1 MRQVTPKK
9 KSYIGISQYEYM
21 STFGVYLELLLGY
34 DYRPVE
40 AIALASEKVGYDSIW
55 VSDHFF
61 QFKEHEYQNCM
72 DPWTLLA
79 ALAAKTEK
87 IRLGTLVTCNS
98 YRYPAVLAKMA
109 ATVDVIS
116 DGRLF
121 FGIGAGWKEDE
132 YTAYGIPFPPV
143 KERMDRLEEAIQII
157 QLLWTESK
165 ATFKGEFYQIV
176 NASSAPKPVQQPV
189 PLLIG
194 GGGEKR
200 ILKMVAKYADYC
212 NFELCSRLTH
222 KLDVLKEHCQTVG
235 RDYEEVGKSLFC
247 GWPSVFVTDSEE
259 ELNIHLKKRAAQ
271 KNTTIEKMSD
281 YFRKDAPGSWVGYPE
296 DVRERFQYF
305 AGLGFDYFQVMFPGI
320 NEEVLEASQTF
331 AELVMKKM

>member
-1 MRQVTPKK
+1 
-9 KSYIGISQYEYM
+9 M

-34 DYRPVE
+34 DYSPAE
-40 AIALASEKVGYDSIW
+40 TIALASEKVGYDSIW

-61 QFKEHEYQNCM
+61 QFKKHEYQNCM
-72 DPWTLLA
+72 DAWTLLA

-98 YRYPAVLAKMA
+98 YRNPAVLAKMA

-176 NASSAPKPVQQPV
+176 DAISAPKPV
-189 PLLIG
+189 
-194 GGGEKR
+194 
-200 ILKMVAKYADYC
+200 
-212 NFELCSRLTH
+212 
-222 KLDVLKEHCQTVG
+222 
-235 RDYEEVGKSLFC
+235 
-247 GWPSVFVTDSEE
+247 
-259 ELNIHLKKRAAQ
+259 
-271 KNTTIEKMSD
+271 
-281 YFRKDAPGSWVGYPE
+281 
-296 DVRERFQYF
+296 
-305 AGLGFDYFQVMFPGI
+305 
-320 NEEVLEASQTF
+320 
-331 AELVMKKM
+331 